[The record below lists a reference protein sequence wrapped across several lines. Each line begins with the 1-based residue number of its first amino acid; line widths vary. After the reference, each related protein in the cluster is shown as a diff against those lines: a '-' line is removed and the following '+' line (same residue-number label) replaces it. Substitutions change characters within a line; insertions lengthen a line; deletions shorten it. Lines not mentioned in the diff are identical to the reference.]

1 MSIAANVRGILE
13 QRPLTKAEV
22 VAILGI
28 TNSQARSCLNELCK
42 AGMVVRD
49 GEVYSLGREKVKRT
63 PMTREKALSRYE
75 RNRRAKGQRPRAE
88 YLAELAATREARN
101 KAKLARRAERERE
114 KRAAAAAVRPARVKL
129 PKLPKARDERQQAK
143 RAALLARLEAQ
154 PSVVKVAEAPLLMSS
169 TEWGGPIQRL
179 EPWEVSKPLRITR
192 EIVRRMAA

>member
-1 MSIAANVRGILE
+1 MTIAEKVRGILA

-22 VAILGI
+22 VMILGI
-28 TNSQARSCLNELCK
+28 KNAQARSCLNELVRS
-42 AGMVVRD
+42 GMVTRD
-49 GEVYSLGREKVKRT
+49 GDVFSVGREKVMRT
-63 PMTREKALSRYE
+63 PMTREKALARYE

-114 KRAAAAAVRPARVKL
+114 KRAAAAAVRPVRVKL
-129 PKLPKARDERQQAK
+129 PKLPKARAERQQAK
-143 RAALLARLEAQ
+143 REALLARLESAAVTQ
-154 PSVVKVAEAPLLMSS
+154 VAEAPRLMSS

-192 EIVRRMAA
+192 EVVRRMAA

>member
-1 MSIAANVRGILE
+1 MTIAEKVRGILT

-22 VAILGI
+22 VMILGI
-28 TNSQARSCLNELCK
+28 TNVQARSCLNELIRS
-42 AGMVVRD
+42 GMVVRE
-49 GEVYSLGREKVKRT
+49 GEIYCLGREKVARS
-63 PMTREKALSRYE
+63 PATREKALARYE

-114 KRAAAAAVRPARVKL
+114 KRAAAAAVRPVRVKL
-129 PKLPKARDERQQAK
+129 PKLPKARAERQQAK
-143 RAALLARLEAQ
+143 RAALLARLEAA
-154 PSVVKVAEAPLLMSS
+154 PVVQVAEPVRLMSS
-169 TEWGGPIQRL
+169 DEWGGPIQRL

>member
-28 TNSQARSCLNELCK
+28 TNSQARSSLNELCK

-63 PMTREKALSRYE
+63 PMTREKALARYE

-114 KRAAAAAVRPARVKL
+114 RRAAAAAVRPVRVKL
-129 PKLPKARDERQQAK
+129 PNLPKARAERQQAK
-143 RAALLARLEAQ
+143 REALLARLESAAVTQ
-154 PSVVKVAEAPLLMSS
+154 VAEAPRLMSS
-169 TEWGGPIQRL
+169 AEWGGPIQRL
-179 EPWEVSKPLRITR
+179 ESWEVSKPLRITR
-192 EIVRRMAA
+192 EVVRRMAA

>member
-1 MSIAANVRGILE
+1 MTIAEKVRGILA

-22 VAILGI
+22 VMILGI
-28 TNSQARSCLNELCK
+28 KNAQARSCLNELVRS
-42 AGMVVRD
+42 GMATRD
-49 GEVYSLGREKVKRT
+49 GDVFRLVRERTKRT
-63 PMTREKALSRYE
+63 PMTREKALARYE

-114 KRAAAAAVRPARVKL
+114 KRAAAAAVRPVRVKL
-129 PKLPKARDERQQAK
+129 PKARVERQQAK
-143 RAALLARLEAQ
+143 REALLARLEAA
-154 PSVVKVAEAPLLMSS
+154 PVVQVAEPVRLMSS
-169 TEWGGPIQRL
+169 DEWGGPIQRL

>member
-1 MSIAANVRGILE
+1 MTIAEKVRGILA

-22 VAILGI
+22 VMILGI
-28 TNSQARSCLNELCK
+28 KNAQARSCLNELVRS
-42 AGMVVRD
+42 GMVTRD
-49 GEVYSLGREKVKRT
+49 GDVFRIVRERTKRT
-63 PMTREKALSRYE
+63 PMTREKALARYE

-101 KAKLARRAERERE
+101 KANLARRAERARE
-114 KRAAAAAVRPARVKL
+114 KRAAAVRPVRVKV
-129 PKLPKARDERQQAK
+129 PKLPKFRTDRQQA
-143 RAALLARLEAQ
+143 RREALLARLEAQ
-154 PSVVKVAEAPLLMSS
+154 PSVTQVAEAPRLMSS